1 LLSRAIK
8 GKSIRITSRDSQIF
22 EVKYDPLKKHSA
34 HPYSLCIPQ
43 NVTELVLGQKLQSLG
58 VQVERPHRV
67 VGMKQNEN
75 DSRITDVS
83 FEDGQV
89 IRARYII
96 GADGARSIVR
106 PQCSLISLVECLT
119 AIYRFVPSLV

>member
-1 LLSRAIK
+1 
-8 GKSIRITSRDSQIF
+8 
-22 EVKYDPLKKHSA
+22 
-34 HPYSLCIPQ
+34 
-43 NVTELVLGQKLQSLG
+43 VTELVLGQKLQSLG

>member
-8 GKSIRITSRDSQIF
+8 AKSIRIASQGSEIF
-22 EVKYDPLKKHSA
+22 EARFDPLEKYSA
-34 HPYSLCIPQ
+34 HPYPLITPQ

-58 VQVERPHRV
+58 VQVQRPHRV
-67 VGMKQNEN
+67 VAMNQNEN
-75 DSRITDVS
+75 DAHITDVS

-96 GADGARSIVR
+96 GADGARSLVR
-106 PQCSLISLVECLT
+106 P
-119 AIYRFVPSLV
+119 